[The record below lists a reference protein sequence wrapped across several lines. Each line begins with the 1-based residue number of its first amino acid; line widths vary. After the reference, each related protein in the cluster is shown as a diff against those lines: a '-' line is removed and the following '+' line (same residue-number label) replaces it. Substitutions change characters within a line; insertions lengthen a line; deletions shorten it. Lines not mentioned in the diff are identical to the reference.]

1 MLFSVKLAVHLFECI
16 YSDKRNF
23 FFRKRHLISHTSNI
37 NKGDDMK
44 QGQQRSMI
52 RISRTVR
59 HSKKKGKTSS
69 AREGMRT

>member
-1 MLFSVKLAVHLFECI
+1 MLFSVKLTVHLFGRI
-16 YSDKRNF
+16 YSDKGI

-52 RISRTVR
+52 RISRTVG
-59 HSKKKGKTSS
+59 HSEKKGKTSS